1 MYNNSFF
8 MVVEDADH
16 INVVKLKTHVVE
28 AEAEVSGGLVKGTQS
43 IEGFYPT
50 PL

>member
-1 MYNNSFF
+1 

-28 AEAEVSGGLVKGTQS
+28 AEVSGGLVKGTQS
-43 IEGFYPT
+43 IEVFYTT